1 MQPMLHPLSSAAVGE
16 SPRLLL
22 VGIDHRCAP
31 LELREKVSF
40 KSEDGQELMRRL
52 VALPEVREVVLLST
66 CNRTELYLLP
76 EEEASGYR
84 LAMSEVFLARAPEI
98 ESEGRFYV
106 KRGVEAAQHLFEVA
120 SGLQSMV
127 LGEPEILGQVK
138 HAAASSRGCRS
149 SGTVLRQ
156 LLKRAIAA
164 GGRVRRETALGA
176 GSVSFGYAVIDLAR
190 NIFSQLDSCKVLLIG
205 AGEMSR
211 QVARSFKEKGAR
223 HLAVCNR
230 GTARLEAFHALFPE
244 AHTVP
249 YEERHARVSEYDV
262 VVTSTGADEPVF
274 LHADMRRAMQERKSR
289 PMLAV
294 DLGVP
299 RNIEPR
305 CGELENLFL
314 QDIDSLEHLIHQ
326 NLRRRREEVPRVQEI
341 LERELQRFQDWN
353 RSLAAEPVIGSLQ
366 RWAEGIRQRE
376 LEVARKRWPEEMVA
390 EVDAMT
396 RSLVRKLLHHPS
408 LELRSGGDPESLQW
422 AQRLFRLQDPAA
434 LLEGASDGSDADDA
448 DEGDEGASAV
458 GKIPTGGGG
467 ETGER

>member
-1 MQPMLHPLSSAAVGE
+1 MQPMLHPLTGDTPGQAPS
-16 SPRLLL
+16 LLMI
-22 VGIDHRCAP
+22 GIDHRCAP

-40 KSEDGQELMRRL
+40 KAEDGEALMRSLAAR
-52 VALPEVREVVLLST
+52 PEVREVVLLST

-76 EEEASGYR
+76 EEEASAYR
-84 LAMSEVFLARAPEI
+84 MALSDVFLARAPEI
-98 ESEGRFYV
+98 ETEGRFYV
-106 KRGVEAAQHLFEVA
+106 KRGSEAAQHLFEVA

-138 HAAASSRGCRS
+138 HAAAASNSCRS

-156 LLKRAIAA
+156 LLKRAIGA

-211 QVARSFKEKGAR
+211 QVARSFKEKGVR
-223 HLAVCNR
+223 NLAVCNR
-230 GTARLEAFHALFPE
+230 GASRLEAFHALFPE
-244 AHTVP
+244 AHTVHF
-249 YEERHARVSEYDV
+249 EERHDRVADYDV
-262 VVTSTGADEPVF
+262 VVTSTGAEEPVF
-274 LHADMRRAMQERKSR
+274 DHTDMRRAMLRRKSR

-299 RNIEPR
+299 RNIDPQA
-305 CGELENLFL
+305 GDLENLFL
-314 QDIDSLEHLIHQ
+314 QDIDSLEALIHQ
-326 NLRRRREEVPRVQEI
+326 NLRRRREEVPRAQEI
-341 LERELQRFQDWN
+341 LDRELGRFQDWH
-353 RSLAAEPVIGSLQ
+353 RSLAAEPVIGTLQ

-376 LEVARKRWPEEMVA
+376 MAAARKRWPDDVAA

-408 LELRSGGDPESLQW
+408 IELRTGGDSETLQW
-422 AQRLFRLQDPAA
+422 ARRLFH
-434 LLEGASDGSDADDA
+434 LEEATQQAKKKSGGRRD
-448 DEGDEGASAV
+448 V
-458 GKIPTGGGG
+458 GTDGG
-467 ETGER
+467 EEDG